1 MPAKFATTLRRGDV
15 VLHEQPGGGG
25 HGDPFAREPERVA
38 EDVRDEKVSLEYA
51 RREHGVVIDPATLK
65 VDEAATRA
73 ARGDAAR
80 P

>member
-1 MPAKFATTLRRGDV
+1 
-15 VLHEQPGGGG
+15 
-25 HGDPFAREPERVA
+25 VA